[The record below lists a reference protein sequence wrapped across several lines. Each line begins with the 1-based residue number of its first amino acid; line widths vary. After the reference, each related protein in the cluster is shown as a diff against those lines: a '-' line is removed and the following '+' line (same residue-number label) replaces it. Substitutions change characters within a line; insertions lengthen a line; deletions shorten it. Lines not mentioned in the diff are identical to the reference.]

1 MVFKL
6 NDLSLKQI
14 KKLLKEYPFPKD
26 RMIVSKILDGE
37 KLSESELVRAF
48 NMSLSIF
55 TLMIL
60 NKRFESNK
68 QLAEKEWST
77 IKLNK
82 LDSMGTVDHLK
93 IIPLI
98 DYHAESNFLTE
109 QGVSYYIKADDIGI
123 LFDTGLNDEEKHPSP
138 LLKNMEALGITLE
151 DFKYIFISHLHGDHV
166 GGSKWA
172 QKNTFSLSGTQLD
185 LNHVKAFTPV
195 PMTHP
200 TATISQVK
208 GPEVI
213 ISGIASIGSI
223 QNPLFFFRDV
233 FEQALAINVEG
244 KGIVIIVGCG
254 HQGIKKII
262 DRVEALFDTPIYGI
276 IGGLHLPIP
285 KFPGEDITW
294 SGLPIYKFVM
304 TRRPPW
310 EPWHKD
316 DRDYTLDY
324 LKARNPKLVALSPH
338 DSSMESINAF
348 KDTFKEAYTDLKV
361 GKVIKIP

>member
-1 MVFKL
+1 MSSIRL
-6 NDLSLKQI
+6 EEI
-14 KKLLKEYPFPKD
+14 KKLLRDYPLKKD
-26 RMIVSKILDGE
+26 REIISKIIDGD
-37 KLSESELVRAF
+37 KLSEMELTRAF
-48 NMSLSIF
+48 QMSLPLF
-55 TLMIL
+55 TLMVL
-60 NKRFESNK
+60 NKRFEKNK
-68 QLAEKEWST
+68 KLIESEWSST
-77 IKLNK
+77 KLEK
-82 LDSMGTVDHLK
+82 LDGMGSIKNLE

-98 DYHAESNFLTE
+98 DYHAEGDLLTE
-109 QGVSYYIKADDIGI
+109 EGVSYYIKADDIGI
-123 LFDTGLNDEEKHPSP
+123 LFDTGLNAKKKHPSP
-138 LLKNMEALGITLE
+138 LLKNMEALGVTKE
-151 DFKYIFISHLHGDHV
+151 DFNYIFISHLHGDHV
-166 GGSKWA
+166 GGTEWA
-172 QKNTFSLSGTQLD
+172 QNNTFSLSGTQLN

-213 ISGIASIGSI
+213 ASGIASIGSI
-223 QNPLFFFRDV
+223 SNPLFFFRDV

-244 KGIVIIVGCG
+244 KGIVVVVGCG

-262 DRVEALFDTPIYGI
+262 DRVETLFDTPIYGV

-285 KFPGEDITW
+285 KFPGDEGTW
-294 SGLPIYKFVM
+294 LGLPIFKFIM

-348 KDTFKEAYTDLKV
+348 KEVFKEAYTELKV
-361 GKVIKIP
+361 GKTIKVS